1 MKKIIKLISLLCV
14 IAIIS
19 TLALSSCN
27 LINPNPV
34 VMSCGDREVTAN
46 MMSYY
51 CYSEYIDFA
60 NTYSTYLPYFSIDQ
74 TKDLK
79 EQQFG
84 ADGYYDAMFLGE
96 FSGTW
101 FEYFLQEAKKNAK
114 EYLIYAAE
122 ADALGIALDES
133 DKAEIEESLND
144 LISQLPSEK
153 ANDSESKRI
162 SKNYGDGVT
171 RDDIR
176 MAMELFALAAKTSL
190 HISET
195 IEASITAERI
205 SKTYAENKLEF
216 DIVDCYTYT
225 FEIKYDD
232 VAEELYP
239 NTSINNLNGEEEMK
253 VKALYEEKI
262 SNARKAANELVKIND
277 ISEFIAYAA
286 EYENISSS
294 SSELEKFT
302 KDMHTS
308 YGYVD
313 SDDAFS
319 VWAFASDRKA
329 NDTFKSDELLDEYEY
344 RVEVDIIEKTA
355 HKDETL
361 ARNVAYM
368 TFNNE
373 QSATRVIETLSTIEN
388 LDKDKFLALAND
400 PKFSA
405 TSSAYEEECFHPI
418 EANYDNLEDWLLSA
432 EEGEYTTTPIARNY
446 SLKFTRYKN
455 PKTPIKFIES
465 RNYSVNTYGMTFS
478 ANSTITT
485 KDVIIGSSS
494 KDITSIG
501 NGVII
506 SNSAVLDK
514 YNATINDSVSDILT
528 AHLGSKYMVAYYV
541 GDGKITAWEYEVE
554 IYIYNSEIAAYEKKI
569 ETEHAHKI
577 VINDQA
583 IDEIC
588 EP

>member
-1 MKKIIKLISLLCV
+1 MKKTIKLISLLCV

-19 TLALSSCN
+19 TLALSSCD

-34 VMSCGDREVTAN
+34 VMSCGDREITAN

-51 CYSEYIDFA
+51 CYSEYIDFT
-60 NTYSTYLPYFSIDQ
+60 NTYSAYLSYFSIDQ

-79 EQQFG
+79 KQQFAPEG
-84 ADGYYDAMFLGE
+84 SYDAMFLGE
-96 FSGTW
+96 FNGTW
-101 FEYFLQEAKKNAK
+101 FEYFLKEAKKNAK

-133 DKAEIEESLND
+133 DKAEIEESLNN
-144 LISQLPSEK
+144 LISKLPSEK

-162 SKNYGDGVT
+162 SKNCGDGVT
-171 RDDIR
+171 RDDMR
-176 MAMELFALAAKTSL
+176 KAMELFALAAKTSL

-205 SKTYAENKLEF
+205 SKTYEENKLEF
-216 DIVDCYTYT
+216 DIVNCYTYT

-239 NTSINNLNGEEEMK
+239 HTSINNLNGEEEIK

-302 KDMHTS
+302 KDMHVS
-308 YGYVD
+308 YGYAG

-361 ARNVAYM
+361 PRNVAYM
-368 TFNNE
+368 TFNDE
-373 QSATRVIETLSTIEN
+373 QSATFVIETLSTIEN

-405 TSSAYEEECFHPI
+405 ISSAYEEDCFHHI

-446 SLKFTRYKN
+446 LLKIATYKN

-485 KDVIIGSSS
+485 KDVIIGSNS
-494 KDITSIG
+494 KDITGIG
-501 NGVII
+501 NSVII
-506 SNSAVLDK
+506 SSADSDT
-514 YNATINDSVSDILT
+514 YIGTINNSVSNNIST
-528 AHLGSKYMVAYYV
+528 ALLGSRYMVAYYV
-541 GDGKITAWEYEVE
+541 GEGKITAWEYSVE

-569 ETEHAHKI
+569 ETEHAHKV

>member
-1 MKKIIKLISLLCV
+1 MKKTIKLISLLCV

-51 CYSEYIDFA
+51 CYSEYIDFT
-60 NTYSTYLPYFSIDQ
+60 NTYSAYLSYFSIDQ

-79 EQQFG
+79 KQQFAPEG
-84 ADGYYDAMFLGE
+84 SYDAMFLGD
-96 FSGTW
+96 FNGTW
-101 FEYFLQEAKKNAK
+101 FEYFLKEAKKNAK

-133 DKAEIEESLND
+133 DKAEIEESLNN
-144 LISQLPSEK
+144 LISKLPSEK

-205 SKTYAENKLEF
+205 SKTYEENKLEF

-239 NTSINNLNGEEEMK
+239 HTSINNLNGEEEIK

-302 KDMHTS
+302 KDMHVS

-344 RVEVDIIEKTA
+344 RVEVDIIENTA

-361 ARNVAYM
+361 PRNVAYM
-368 TFNNE
+368 TFNDE
-373 QSATRVIETLSTIEN
+373 QSATFVIETLSTIEN

-405 TSSAYEEECFHPI
+405 ISSAYEEDCFHPI

-446 SLKFTRYKN
+446 LLKIATYKN

-485 KDVIIGSSS
+485 KDVIIGSNS
-494 KDITSIG
+494 KDITGIG
-501 NGVII
+501 NSVII
-506 SNSAVLDK
+506 SSADSDK
-514 YNATINDSVSDILT
+514 YIGTINNSVSNNISTTL
-528 AHLGSKYMVAYYV
+528 LGSRYMVAYYV
-541 GDGKITAWEYEVE
+541 GEGKITAWEYGVE